1 MVLPKRN
8 KTEVGAWGGGREV
21 MVDRSGRWGSG
32 VDRTGHINFHVKD
45 LGPFPSIAT
54 HLLCGLRQFAL

>member
-32 VDRTGHINFHVKD
+32 VDRTGQDILIFMSKIWVR
-45 LGPFPSIAT
+45 FPV
-54 HLLCGLRQFAL
+54 